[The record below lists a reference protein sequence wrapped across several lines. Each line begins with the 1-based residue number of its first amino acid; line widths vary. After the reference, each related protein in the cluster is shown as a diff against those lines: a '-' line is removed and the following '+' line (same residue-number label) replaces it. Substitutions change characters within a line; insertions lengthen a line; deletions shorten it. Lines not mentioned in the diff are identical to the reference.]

1 MKRFTYL
8 LLLLSPLFAFSQK
21 RLDLVHNNAFAFYD
35 YQEKAFCVLDDST
48 FIWKYNARKEKW
60 EKSPIELRIDSN
72 LTFFLNE
79 FVPLFEKCSPV
90 YFVHAGCGVIYKKNG
105 KKIHRHDH
113 SFYHRNQFNG
123 AYFLDK
129 GEPHIYGGYGLFSCK
144 NLMTRY
150 DMNERE
156 WYGVQSIGLRPPP
169 GIYNIVQKYKGSYFL
184 FDGLKE
190 VNGVNYP
197 MQNVW
202 KFDTRTNHWSMLGRL
217 NPEILGSYFQN
228 NLVNRSF
235 SESYIAVF
243 DDKIVKYNF
252 KNLKF
257 KKYPLKSIRTYA
269 QIIQVGN
276 QVLLFRNISNK
287 RYIEI
292 ADNDF
297 WKKFSLE
304 YGSIVIK
311 EDVDSTVFFRFFLI
325 LLFVL
330 LILLF
335 FHHTRKYRKKKNR
348 KNKLSDFVFLDFS
361 PTEKELLR
369 IMKDRS
375 FNGLE
380 ISSINDLVG
389 HDQPSIDTLKK
400 RRELLLKDLR
410 IKLAAKFNI
419 PQEDVFIERRM
430 ETDKR
435 MKLLFLNESILDKI

>member
-1 MKRFTYL
+1 MYL
-8 LLLLSPLFAFSQK
+8 
-21 RLDLVHNNAFAFYD
+21 
-35 YQEKAFCVLDDST
+35 
-48 FIWKYNARKEKW
+48 I
-60 EKSPIELRIDSN
+60 
-72 LTFFLNE
+72 
-79 FVPLFEKCSPV
+79 
-90 YFVHAGCGVIYKKNG
+90 
-105 KKIHRHDH
+105 
-113 SFYHRNQFNG
+113 
-123 AYFLDK
+123 
-129 GEPHIYGGYGLFSCK
+129 
-144 NLMTRY
+144 
-150 DMNERE
+150 
-156 WYGVQSIGLRPPP
+156 
-169 GIYNIVQKYKGSYFL
+169 
-184 FDGLKE
+184 
-190 VNGVNYP
+190 
-197 MQNVW
+197 
-202 KFDTRTNHWSMLGRL
+202 
-217 NPEILGSYFQN
+217 
-228 NLVNRSF
+228 
-235 SESYIAVF
+235 
-243 DDKIVKYNF
+243 
-252 KNLKF
+252 KF

>member
-8 LLLLSPLFAFSQK
+8 LLLLSPFFTFAQK
-21 RLDLVHNNAFAFYD
+21 RLDLVHTNAFAFYD
-35 YQEKAFCVLDDST
+35 YQEKTFCVLDDST
-48 FIWKYNARKEKW
+48 FIWKYNARKEEW
-60 EKSPIELRIDSN
+60 EKSPIELQIDSN

-79 FVPLFEKCSPV
+79 FVPLFEKSSSV
-90 YFVHAGCGVIYKKNG
+90 YFVHAGCGVVYKKTGN
-105 KKIHRHDH
+105 KIVRHDH

-129 GEPHIYGGYGLFSCK
+129 GEPHIFGGYGLFSCK
-144 NLMTRY
+144 NIITRY
-150 DMNERE
+150 DINERE
-156 WYGVQSIGLRPPP
+156 WYGVQSIGLNPPA
-169 GIYNIVQKYKGSYFL
+169 GIYNIVQNYKGSYFL

-190 VNGVNYP
+190 VNGVNYT

-202 KFDTRTNHWSMLGRL
+202 KFDSRTKQWSMLGRL

-235 SESYIAVF
+235 SEGYIAVF

-252 KNLKF
+252 KNMRF

-276 QVLLFRNISNK
+276 QVLLFRNVSNK
-287 RYIEI
+287 RYIEVT
-292 ADNDF
+292 DNNF
-297 WKKFSLE
+297 WNKFSSE
-304 YGSIVIK
+304 YGSIVLKGNI
-311 EDVDSTVFFRFFLI
+311 ESTVFFRF
-325 LLFVL
+325 LLVLVLVL
-330 LILLF
+330 LVLFLF
-335 FHHTRKYRKKKNR
+335 FQIRKHRKKKNL
-348 KNKLSDFVFLDFS
+348 KNKLIDLVFLDFS

-369 IMKDRS
+369 IMKERS

-419 PQEDVFIERRM
+419 PQEYVFIEQRM

-435 MKLLFLNESILDKI
+435 MKLLFLNESILNKI